1 MTEEQPRLTSGT
13 SERYFEETQ
22 LSYDSEDGM
31 TYADLA
37 EETENE
43 HSFVRRFEEA
53 VITGDVDMDKAFTR
67 DEWKQ
72 LPTLLKI
79 QI

>member
-22 LSYDSEDGM
+22 LSDDSKDGM

-37 EETENE
+37 EETEDE

-53 VITGDVDMDKAFTR
+53 VIANDVDMDKMFTR
-67 DEWKQ
+67 DEWK
-72 LPTLLKI
+72 
-79 QI
+79 